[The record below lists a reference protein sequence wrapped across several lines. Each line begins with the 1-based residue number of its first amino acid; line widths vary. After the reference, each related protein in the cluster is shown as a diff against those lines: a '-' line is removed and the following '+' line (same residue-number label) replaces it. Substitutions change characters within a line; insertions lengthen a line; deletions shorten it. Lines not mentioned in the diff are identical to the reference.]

1 VWKGKKI
8 LFKGLLCLDV
18 VTRWNST
25 YKMLEGAE
33 KCESAFVLM
42 KEFDRDFALT
52 LSEEKQGKKGLG
64 PPTFDDWHRIR
75 IFLKFLKVFYDATLR
90 LSGSLYVTSNMY
102 FQEICGIQMHLDEYN
117 ENDDHVL
124 SAMSEKMKTKFN
136 KY

>member
-42 KEFDRDFALT
+42 KEL
-52 LSEEKQGKKGLG
+52 
-64 PPTFDDWHRIR
+64 
-75 IFLKFLKVFYDATLR
+75 
-90 LSGSLYVTSNMY
+90 
-102 FQEICGIQMHLDEYN
+102 
-117 ENDDHVL
+117 
-124 SAMSEKMKTKFN
+124 
-136 KY
+136 